1 MFDSAIAG
9 DSFQLI
15 DKTKF
20 EPETEK
26 KDKMAPIFSKFIKLK
41 SGYKIPINESNV
53 KAVVKITKI
62 EQKARKIPVK
72 YVPRPGQDRDLSS
85 EPDRELNQLLEEAE
99 IRRSAREMSESGQNP
114 AEVRQNRSE
123 INQNRP
129 DYDQNRPDYDQNRPD
144 HDQNRPDNGQIPV
157 DNGQNPVD
165 NGQNPVDNGQN
176 NDFDELL
183 EPNLALSDITLAQR
197 AEILLFA
204 GTDKCKRRQFY
215 LQYYPNFYHYYES
228 LDCWDECPIKS
239 KIFTFLVNLKSKI
252 FQ

>member
-1 MFDSAIAG
+1 
-9 DSFQLI
+9 
-15 DKTKF
+15 
-20 EPETEK
+20 
-26 KDKMAPIFSKFIKLK
+26 MAPIFSKFIKLK
-41 SGYKIPINESNV
+41 SGHKIPINESNV

-85 EPDRELNQLLEEAE
+85 EIDHELNQLVEEAE
-99 IRRSAREMSESGQNP
+99 IRRSAREMSESVRNP
-114 AEVRQNRSE
+114 AEVRQNRPE

-129 DYDQNRPDYDQNRPD
+129 DYDQNRPNYDQNRPDYDQNRPD
-144 HDQNRPDNGQIPV
+144 D
-157 DNGQNPVD
+157 
-165 NGQNPVDNGQN
+165 GQNPVDNGQN

-183 EPNLALSDITLAQR
+183 EPNLELSDITLAQR